1 VGVVR
6 RFRGFLGVPD
16 PEIGLTLVNPQITK
30 SAKSNEIKKNRN
42 ETTAFNAFAFLAM
55 PHSAGM
61 LS

>member
-1 VGVVR
+1 
-6 RFRGFLGVPD
+6 LGVPD